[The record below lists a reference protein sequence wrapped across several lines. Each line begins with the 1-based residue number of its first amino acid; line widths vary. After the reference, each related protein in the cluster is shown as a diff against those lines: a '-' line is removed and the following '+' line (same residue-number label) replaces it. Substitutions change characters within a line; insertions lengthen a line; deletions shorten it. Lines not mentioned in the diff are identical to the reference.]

1 MSHSLAIQQRGPEPP
16 FVPSLTTPITRSS
29 RKSVAVKVEPM
40 QSPESRAVDHYA
52 DCLRAIGKTHD
63 RSAFESVFRFY
74 APRIKAVLMKSG
86 ARPEEAEE
94 VMQETLVLVWRKAE
108 QFDPAKA
115 SASTWIYTIARNRRI
130 DLLRKTRR
138 PELDPDDPFFT
149 DSLTEPDGEQ
159 NVHNAERAEIVQNY
173 IKTLPKEQLLVI
185 QKAFFEDKTHQEI
198 ASELQIPLG
207 TVKSRIRIAMRS
219 MRDQLEKV
227 DL

>member
-1 MSHSLAIQQRGPEPP
+1 
-16 FVPSLTTPITRSS
+16 
-29 RKSVAVKVEPM
+29 
-40 QSPESRAVDHYA
+40 
-52 DCLRAIGKTHD
+52 
-63 RSAFESVFRFY
+63 
-74 APRIKAVLMKSG
+74 
-86 ARPEEAEE
+86 
-94 VMQETLVLVWRKAE
+94 MQETLVLVWRKAE

-149 DSLTEPDGEQ
+149 DSLTELDGEQ

>member
-1 MSHSLAIQQRGPEPP
+1 M
-16 FVPSLTTPITRSS
+16 
-29 RKSVAVKVEPM
+29 
-40 QSPESRAVDHYA
+40 
-52 DCLRAIGKTHD
+52 
-63 RSAFESVFRFY
+63 
-74 APRIKAVLMKSG
+74 PRIKAVLMKSG

-94 VMQETLVLVWRKAE
+94 VMQETMVLVWRKAE

-149 DSLTEPDGEQ
+149 DSLTELDGEQ

>member
-1 MSHSLAIQQRGPEPP
+1 MSPSLAIKQRGTDFP
-16 FVPSLTTPITRSS
+16 FVPSLTPPMTRSS
-29 RKSVAVKVEPM
+29 RKSVAVKGEPM
-40 QSPESRAVDHYA
+40 QASESRAVNHYE
-52 DCLRAIGKTHD
+52 DCLSAIGKTHD
-63 RSAFESVFRFY
+63 RAAFESVFRFY

>member
-1 MSHSLAIQQRGPEPP
+1 MSHSLAIQHRGPEPP

-52 DCLRAIGKTHD
+52 DCLLAIGKTHD
-63 RSAFESVFRFY
+63 RAAFESVFRLY

-173 IKTLPKEQLLVI
+173 I
-185 QKAFFEDKTHQEI
+185 
-198 ASELQIPLG
+198 
-207 TVKSRIRIAMRS
+207 
-219 MRDQLEKV
+219 
-227 DL
+227 

>member
-1 MSHSLAIQQRGPEPP
+1 
-16 FVPSLTTPITRSS
+16 
-29 RKSVAVKVEPM
+29 
-40 QSPESRAVDHYA
+40 
-52 DCLRAIGKTHD
+52 
-63 RSAFESVFRFY
+63 
-74 APRIKAVLMKSG
+74 
-86 ARPEEAEE
+86 
-94 VMQETLVLVWRKAE
+94 MQETMVLVWRKAE

-149 DSLTEPDGEQ
+149 DSLTELDGEQ